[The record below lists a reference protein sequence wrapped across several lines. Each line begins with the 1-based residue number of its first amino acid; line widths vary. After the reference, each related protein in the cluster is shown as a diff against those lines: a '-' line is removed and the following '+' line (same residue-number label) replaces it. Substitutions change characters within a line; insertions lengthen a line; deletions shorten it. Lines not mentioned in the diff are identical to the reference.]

1 MGRAPNFYMTVEK
14 KMQEIDTKK
23 LAKELAA
30 ELARRNSYLITS
42 KGVAEILGVTS
53 ESIPLRE
60 VLADKTFPP
69 PISLTSSGVR
79 RWRRPDVIA
88 WVDAHYGE

>member
-1 MGRAPNFYMTVEK
+1 
-14 KMQEIDTKK
+14 MQELIDTKK

-30 ELARRNSYLITS
+30 EMARRNSYLITS

-60 VLADKTFPP
+60 VLADKTFPS

-88 WVDAHYGE
+88 WVDAHYGESTTLA